1 MKKKKN
7 NKSTGIL
14 AKYKAQKTKGDLKG
28 TGLKTLVD
36 LLVGATV
43 GAGIGA
49 SAGRAALPIG
59 LALIAGSHYM
69 DEDTGILRLAG
80 SATIA
85 YGIGKAISNKNMAEA
100 SAVNEFSLAGE
111 TSKAKSR
118 LTQFKDELI
127 TAFYLDKVIKKKTDN
142 PLDDTQ
148 IGAIDLSSLEI
159 FDQNNK
165 NEALQYQINADALP
179 EPTANYGQED
189 FAFDLVEEP
198 DLSSI

>member
-28 TGLKTLVD
+28 TGIKTLVD

-100 SAVNEFSLAGE
+100 SAVNGFSLAGE
-111 TSKAKSR
+111 SDKAKSR

-127 TAFYLDKVIKKKTDN
+127 TAFYLDKVINKN
-142 PLDDTQ
+142 NQVEDTQ
-148 IGAIDLSSLEI
+148 VGAIDLSSLEI
-159 FDQNNK
+159 FDRNNQ
-165 NEALQYQINADALP
+165 NEALKYEMNADVLP
-179 EPTANYGQED
+179 EPTADYEEDD
-189 FAFDLVEEP
+189 FAFDLIEEP
-198 DLSSI
+198 NLTNI

>member
-7 NKSTGIL
+7 KSKGIL

-28 TGLKTLVD
+28 TGIKSLVD

-49 SAGRAALPIG
+49 SAGRASLPIG

-69 DEDTGILRLAG
+69 DEGTGILRLAG

-85 YGIGKAISNKNMAEA
+85 YGIGKAISNKNIAEA
-100 SAVNEFSLAGE
+100 NAVNGFSLAGE
-111 TSKAKSR
+111 SSKAKSR
-118 LTQFKDELI
+118 LVQFKDELI

-142 PLDDTQ
+142 QLEDGQ
-148 IGAIDLSSLEI
+148 VGAIDLSSLEI

-165 NEALQYQINADALP
+165 NEALRYEMNAESLP
-179 EPTANYGQED
+179 EPTASYDED
-189 FAFDLVEEP
+189 FAFDLIEEP
-198 DLSSI
+198 NLTNI

>member
-1 MKKKKN
+1 M
-7 NKSTGIL
+7 I
-14 AKYKAQKTKGDLKG
+14 
-28 TGLKTLVD
+28 
-36 LLVGATV
+36 VGATV

-69 DEDTGILRLAG
+69 DEGTGILRLAG

-85 YGIGKAISNKNMAEA
+85 YGIGKAISNKNLTEA
-100 SAVNEFSLAGE
+100 NAVNGFSLAGE

-148 IGAIDLSSLEI
+148 VGAIDLSSLEI

-179 EPTANYGQED
+179 EPTANYEQED

>member
-100 SAVNEFSLAGE
+100 SAVNGFSLAGE
-111 TSKAKSR
+111 SSKAKSR

-127 TAFYLDKVIKKKTDN
+127 TAFYLDKVIKKKED
-142 PLDDTQ
+142 Q

-165 NEALQYQINADALP
+165 NEALQYEINADALP
-179 EPTANYGQED
+179 EPTANYEQED

>member
-7 NKSTGIL
+7 NKSKGIL

-28 TGLKTLVD
+28 TGIKTLVD
-36 LLVGATV
+36 LIVGATI

-85 YGIGKAISNKNMAEA
+85 YGIGKAISNKNLAEA
-100 SAVNEFSLAGE
+100 NAVDGFTLAGE

-127 TAFYLDKVIKKKTDN
+127 TAFYLDKVIKSREDSAIEEG
-142 PLDDTQ
+142 Q

-159 FDQNNK
+159 FDHNNR
-165 NEALQYQINADALP
+165 NEAIQYEMNAQALP
-179 EPTANYGQED
+179 EPTSNYIEDD
-189 FAFDLVEEP
+189 FAFALEEDP

>member
-7 NKSTGIL
+7 NKSKGIL

-59 LALIAGSHYM
+59 LVLIAGSHYM

-85 YGIGKAISNKNMAEA
+85 YGIGKAISNKNIADA
-100 SAVNEFSLAGE
+100 TTVSGFSLAGE

-127 TAFYLDKVIKKKTDN
+127 TAFYLDKVIKKKED
-142 PLDDTQ
+142 Q

-165 NEALQYQINADALP
+165 NESLQYQINADALP

>member
-100 SAVNEFSLAGE
+100 SAVNGFSLAGE
-111 TSKAKSR
+111 SSKAKSR

-127 TAFYLDKVIKKKTDN
+127 TAFYLDKVIKKKED
-142 PLDDTQ
+142 Q

-165 NEALQYQINADALP
+165 NEALQYEMNTDALP
-179 EPTANYGQED
+179 EPSANYEQED
-189 FAFDLVEEP
+189 FAFDLIEEP
-198 DLSSI
+198 NLTNI